1 MRGIVIFFL
10 VLGSLPYSLQQPWIG
25 VLVFSWISYMNP
37 HKYAWGPVRSFPLAL
52 IIVLVTLI
60 GMTATK
66 DKWRLPR
73 DPATVLMILLWVM
86 FVFTTPFAFN
96 QLAAWPQLEKV
107 SKILLM
113 TFVTIM
119 LINSQLKLRYLL
131 LVIAL
136 SVGLIGLKGGI
147 WVFLS
152 GGVNRVYGPAGSFL
166 ADNNDLA
173 LGLNMT
179 LPLLL
184 YLSKDEPRQ
193 WLRWLLKGCFV
204 MTFVAIVFTYS
215 RGGFLAMV
223 LVSCLLL
230 IKARYKAVAGII
242 LMMGVVALLF
252 LAPQKWSERMDTIET
267 YQEDASAM
275 GRINAWH
282 TAINIALA
290 RPLTGGG
297 FETWIPSVFSRYS
310 PQAWNVRDVHSSYFE
325 ILGEH
330 GFIALG
336 LYLGLLGYAL
346 LTATRL
352 KWIIRRN
359 PNLLW
364 AQHYPDMIQVSI
376 FAYMLGGAFLGRAYF
391 DLFYHMIAALVIL
404 RQLVL
409 QNQMATAAE
418 PVKVERVI
426 PAYAHPATR
435 GFGAARI
442 NFRNN

>member
-1 MRGIVIFFL
+1 MRGILVFLL
-10 VLGSLPYSLQQPWIG
+10 VLGSVPFILKQPWMG
-25 VLVFSWISYMNP
+25 VMVFSWISYMNP
-37 HKYAWGPVRSFPLAL
+37 HKYAWGPVRTFPLAL
-52 IIVLVTLI
+52 IIALVTLV
-60 GMTATK
+60 GMTVTK
-66 DKWRLPR
+66 DKWRLPKE
-73 DPATVLMILLWVM
+73 PATLLMIGLWVM
-86 FVFTTPFAFN
+86 FVITTPFAFN
-96 QLAAWPQLEKV
+96 QQAAWPQLEKV

-119 LINSQLKLRYLL
+119 LVNSQLKLRYLL

-147 WVFLS
+147 WVFLT
-152 GGVNRVYGPAGSFL
+152 GGVNRVYGPSGSFL

-184 YLSKDEPRQ
+184 YLSKDEPKQ

-204 MTFVAIVFTYS
+204 MTFIAIVFTYS

-230 IKARYKAVAGII
+230 IKARYKSLAAII
-242 LMMGVVALLF
+242 LMIGVVALLF
-252 LAPQKWSERMDTIET
+252 LAPQKWSERMDTIDT

-275 GRINAWH
+275 GRINAWY

-297 FETWIPSVFSRYS
+297 FETWTPSVFMRYS

-325 ILGEH
+325 MLGEH
-330 GFIALG
+330 GFIAFF
-336 LYLGLLGYAL
+336 LYMLLLFYAL
-346 LTATRL
+346 LTTSKL
-352 KWIIRRN
+352 KWTIRRN
-359 PNLLW
+359 RNLQW

-376 FAYMLGGAFLGRAYF
+376 FAYMMGGAFLGRAYF

-404 RQLVL
+404 RQLIV
-409 QNQMATAAE
+409 QNQTAAASETVKLE
-418 PVKVERVI
+418 PVLPV
-426 PAYAHPATR
+426 YAHPATR
-435 GFGAARI
+435 VFGNAGNRLS
-442 NFRNN
+442 

>member
-1 MRGIVIFFL
+1 MRGIGIFL
-10 VLGSLPYSLQQPWIG
+10 LILGSLPYTLQQPWIG

-37 HKYAWGPVRSFPLAL
+37 HKYAWGPVRTFPLAL
-52 IIVLVTLI
+52 IVALVTLI

-66 DKWRLPR
+66 DKWRLPK
-73 DPATVLMILLWVM
+73 DPATLLMILLWIM
-86 FVFTTPFAFN
+86 FVVTTPFAFN
-96 QLAAWPQLEKV
+96 QQQAWLQLEKV

-113 TFVTIM
+113 TFITIM

-136 SVGLIGLKGGI
+136 SVGLIGLKGGL
-147 WVFLS
+147 WVFLT
-152 GGVNRVYGPAGSFL
+152 GGANRVYGPDGSFL

-173 LGLNMT
+173 LALNMT

-184 YLSKDEPRQ
+184 YLSKDEPKQ
-193 WLRWLLKGCFV
+193 WLRCLLKGCFV
-204 MTFVAIVFTYS
+204 MTFIAIVFTYS

-230 IKARYKAVAGII
+230 IKARYKALAGII
-242 LMMGVVALLF
+242 LMIGVVALLF
-252 LAPQKWSERMDTIET
+252 LAPQKWSERMNTIDTYE
-267 YQEDASAM
+267 QDASAM
-275 GRINAWH
+275 GRINAWQ
-282 TAINIALA
+282 TAINIAIA

-297 FETWIPSVFSRYS
+297 FNTWTPAVFMRYS

-330 GFIALG
+330 GFIALI
-336 LYLGLLGYAL
+336 LYLLLLTYAL
-346 LTATRL
+346 LTTSRL
-352 KWIIRRN
+352 KWTIRRN
-359 PNLLW
+359 PNLQW
-364 AQHYPDMIQVSI
+364 AQHYPDMLQVSI

-409 QNQMATAAE
+409 QNQMSTTAEA
-418 PVKVERVI
+418 VKIERVM
-426 PAYAHPATR
+426 PAYAHPA
-435 GFGAARI
+435 ARVFS
-442 NFRNN
+442 NARN